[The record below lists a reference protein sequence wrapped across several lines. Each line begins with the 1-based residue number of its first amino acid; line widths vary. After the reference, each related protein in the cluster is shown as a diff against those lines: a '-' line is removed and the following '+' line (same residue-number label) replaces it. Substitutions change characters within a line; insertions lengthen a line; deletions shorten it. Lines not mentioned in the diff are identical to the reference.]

1 MTRLYAHLSAALL
14 IVVIGVSS
22 CAPPPPEPPAPFGAI
37 PSEAQLEWLAMETN
51 AFIHFTTN
59 TFTNLE
65 WGFGD
70 ESPEIFA
77 PTDLDTDQWMAVLS
91 EAGFKGVVLTG
102 KHHDGFVLWP
112 SEYTD
117 HSVEQSPWMDGKGDL
132 VGQVE
137 ESARRHD
144 LKFGIYLSPWDRN
157 REDYGDSSYVAYYRK
172 HLQEVFENYGPI
184 FEMWF
189 DGANGGDGYYG
200 GANEKRDIN
209 GRYYY
214 DWPTTLGMVRDLQP
228 EPSTII
234 FSDAGPDI
242 RWVGNERGFVGDPN
256 WNTIDTDTLYA
267 GKAGIEDLLN
277 HGTPGA
283 KSFIPAEVDVSIR
296 PGWFYHPE
304 EDDRVKTP
312 EELFEIYLT
321 SVGRGSVLLLNV
333 PPDRR
338 GLIHENDVATLRRWR
353 ELIDSTFATDLA
365 IDAIAVADQQR
376 GNHEEYDAANLLD
389 DDPATYW
396 TTDDTSTTGRIT
408 VNLLE
413 PTSVSYV
420 HLQEYL
426 PLGQRVAG
434 FRVMAVVDGQRR
446 VIGEGQTIGY
456 QRILPLENVTTT
468 ALEIEITES
477 LAPPILTRLSIY

>member
-1 MTRLYAHLSAALL
+1 MTRLYALLTAGLLVAL
-14 IVVIGVSS
+14 IGPQS
-22 CAPPPPEPPAPFGAI
+22 CAPPPPAPPEPYGAL
-37 PSEAQLEWLAMETN
+37 PTQAQLEWLGMETN

-70 ESPEIFA
+70 EQPEIFN
-77 PTDLDTDQWMAVLS
+77 PTDLNTDQWMDVLS
-91 EAGFKGVVLTG
+91 GAGFKGVVLTG

-117 HSVEQSPWMDGKGDL
+117 HSVEESPWMNGEGDL
-132 VGQVE
+132 VKMVE
-137 ESARRHD
+137 ESARSHGM
-144 LKFGIYLSPWDRN
+144 KFGIYLSPWDRN
-157 REDYGDSSYVAYYRK
+157 RADYGDSSYVAYYRNQ
-172 HLQEVFENYGPI
+172 LTEVFENYGPI

-200 GANEKRDIN
+200 GANETRAIN

-214 DWPTTLGMVRDLQP
+214 DWPTTLGMVRELQP
-228 EPSTII
+228 DPSTII

-242 RWVGNERGFVGDPN
+242 RWVGNERGYVGDPN
-256 WNTIDTDTLYA
+256 WNTIDTDTIYA
-267 GKAGIEDLLN
+267 GKAGIEELLN

-304 EDDRVKTP
+304 EDDRVKTA

-338 GLIHENDVATLRRWR
+338 GLIHENDVASLRRWR
-353 ELIDSTFATDLA
+353 QLIDSTFATDLA
-365 IDAIAVADQQR
+365 ADAVANADHYR
-376 GNHEEYDAANLLD
+376 GNHEDFSAAMLLD
-389 DDPATYW
+389 NDPETYW
-396 TTDDTSTTGRIT
+396 ATDDSATIGRIT

-413 PTSVSYV
+413 PKSIAYV

-426 PLGQRVAG
+426 PLGQRIAG
-434 FRVMAVVDGQRR
+434 FRVLANVGGRMKE
-446 VIGEGQTIGY
+446 IGSGQTVGY
-456 QRILPLENVTTT
+456 QRILPVERTTT
-468 ALEIEITES
+468 SEVIVEITEA
-477 LAPPILTRLSIY
+477 LAPPTLSRLSIY